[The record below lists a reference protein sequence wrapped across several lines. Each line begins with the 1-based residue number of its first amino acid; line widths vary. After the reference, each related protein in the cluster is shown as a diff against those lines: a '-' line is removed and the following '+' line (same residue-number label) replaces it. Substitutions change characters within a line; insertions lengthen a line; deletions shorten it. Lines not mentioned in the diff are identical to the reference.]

1 MIAVDSSVV
10 IAGLLSWHEFHKR
23 ALQALE
29 KAMAARRLLIPFPV
43 LVESYSVMTRLPSP
57 HRLRPEIA
65 HQLLHDSFS
74 SARIVGLSPRKAWT
88 FLGDD
93 LFFGHPRGKV
103 RENVVNGDAQPSN
116 ARLPSPL
123 VWFNGDD
130 LLIVHGSRYLT
141 NKAGNHLSP
150 AADGAA

>member
-10 IAGLLSWHEFHKR
+10 IAGLLSWHEFHER

-29 KAMAARRLLIPFPV
+29 KAMTARRLLIPFPV

-74 SARIVGLSPRKAWT
+74 GARIVGLSPRKAWT
-88 FLGDD
+88 FLGGCVASGTAGGRVYDAVIASAAIEAHARE
-93 LFFGHPRGKV
+93 LLTFNPRDFEMFSD
-103 RENVVNGDAQPSN
+103 RIAIVVP
-116 ARLPSPL
+116 
-123 VWFNGDD
+123 
-130 LLIVHGSRYLT
+130 
-141 NKAGNHLSP
+141 
-150 AADGAA
+150 

>member
-10 IAGLLSWHEFHKR
+10 IAGLLSWHELHER

-74 SARIVGLSPRKAWT
+74 GARVVGLSARKAWT
-88 FLGDD
+88 FFGDCVASATAGGRVYD
-93 LFFGHPRGKV
+93 AVIASAAIEAHARELLTFNPRDFEMFGDRI
-103 RENVVNGDAQPSN
+103 AI
-116 ARLPSPL
+116 
-123 VWFNGDD
+123 
-130 LLIVHGSRYLT
+130 IV
-141 NKAGNHLSP
+141 P
-150 AADGAA
+150 